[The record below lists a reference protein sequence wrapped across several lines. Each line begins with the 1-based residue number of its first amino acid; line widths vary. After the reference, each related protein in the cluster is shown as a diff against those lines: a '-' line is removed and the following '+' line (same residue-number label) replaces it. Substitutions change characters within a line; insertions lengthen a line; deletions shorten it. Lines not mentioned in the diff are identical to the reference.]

1 MSVLCDNWK
10 IKEIKETKF
19 ICIIM
24 FGKNIYMESKREC
37 LKGMKE
43 SKYIVIKRVMK

>member
-10 IKEIKETKF
+10 IKETKF

-37 LKGMKE
+37 IKGMKE
-43 SKYIVIKRVMK
+43 SKYIVIKRVIK